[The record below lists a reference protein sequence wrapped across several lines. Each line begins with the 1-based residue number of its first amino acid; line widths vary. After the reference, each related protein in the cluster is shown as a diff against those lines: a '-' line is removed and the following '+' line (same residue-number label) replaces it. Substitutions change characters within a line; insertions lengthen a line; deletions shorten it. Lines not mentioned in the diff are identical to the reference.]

1 MLTTYLCRMTIK
13 YMLFD
18 LKILKTT
25 LEQIEAEKKIPQA
38 AIIEAIEQSLAAAY
52 KRDYGQKGQII
63 KAAFNLETGDVD
75 FSQVKIVVDET
86 TVRPALTEEELE
98 NGAHEVEEGEEVL
111 PRFDEE
117 KHLYINDA
125 KRIKSDV
132 VLGDE
137 LVFPLQ
143 QPDKEFGRIAA
154 QTAKQ
159 VIMQRLREAEKG
171 TIAKEWHEK
180 QGTIVSGVIQTI
192 ERGNIFV
199 EFHRATGILHISEQI
214 PGEVFR
220 PGERIKAVLYA
231 IDEGPRGVTLR
242 LSRKHPGMITQL
254 FMQESPEVAAGTV
267 EIKSVSREAGSR
279 SKIAVWSHDENIDP
293 IGACVGQRG
302 VRVQTV
308 KDELHGENI
317 DIIPWSPIV
326 PEFIANALAPAK
338 VVSIDIDEAEHIA
351 HVEVADNQLSLA
363 IGKSGQNVRLA
374 ARLTNWKIDIKG
386 IKGEEVD
393 ETGTPLA
400 AEDDFVSLADLV
412 QNESKS
418 LDNDETPELSETE
431 STE

>member
-1 MLTTYLCRMTIK
+1 MTIK

-25 LEQIEAEKKIPQA
+25 LEQIELEKKIPQS

-98 NGAHEVEEGEEVL
+98 NGVAETEEGAELL

-117 KHLYINDA
+117 KHLYITDA

-132 VLGDE
+132 QLGDE

-180 QGTIVSGVIQTI
+180 QGTIISGMIQTI

-242 LSRKHPGMITQL
+242 LSRKHPAMITQL

-400 AEDDFVSLADLV
+400 AEDDFVALADLV
-412 QNESKS
+412 QNEAISANRENE
-418 LDNDETPELSETE
+418 LTEDNE
-431 STE
+431 

>member
-1 MLTTYLCRMTIK
+1 MVTIK

-25 LEQIEAEKKIPQA
+25 LEQIEVEKKIPQA

-98 NGAHEVEEGEEVL
+98 NGAHEIEEGEEVL
-111 PRFDEE
+111 PRYDEE

-220 PGERIKAVLYA
+220 PGERIKAILYA

-242 LSRKHPGMITQL
+242 LSRKHPNMITQL
-254 FMQESPEVAAGTV
+254 FIQESPEVAAGTV

-393 ETGTPLA
+393 ETGIPVA
-400 AEDDFVSLADLV
+400 AEDDFVALADLV
-412 QNESKS
+412 QNEAKS
-418 LDNDETPELSETE
+418 LDNDEAPELSESETSE
-431 STE
+431 

>member
-1 MLTTYLCRMTIK
+1 
-13 YMLFD
+13 MLFD

-25 LEQIEAEKKIPQA
+25 LEQIEVEKKIPQA

-98 NGAHEVEEGEEVL
+98 NGAHEVEESEEVL

-180 QGTIVSGVIQTI
+180 QNTIISGVIQTI

-214 PGEVFR
+214 PGETFR
-220 PGERIKAVLYA
+220 PGERIKALLYA

-242 LSRKHPGMITQL
+242 LSRKHPAMITQL

-400 AEDDFVSLADLV
+400 AEDDFVALADLV
-412 QNESKS
+412 QNEAKS
-418 LDNDETPELSETE
+418 IEENN
-431 STE
+431 

>member
-1 MLTTYLCRMTIK
+1 
-13 YMLFD
+13 MLFD

-25 LEQIEAEKKIPQA
+25 LEQIEVEKKIPQA

-98 NGAHEVEEGEEVL
+98 NGAHEVEESEEVL

-220 PGERIKAVLYA
+220 PGERIKAILYA

>member
-1 MLTTYLCRMTIK
+1 MF
-13 YMLFD
+13 FD
-18 LKILKTT
+18 LKILKST
-25 LEQIEAEKKIPQA
+25 LEQIELEKKIPQS

-52 KRDYGQKGQII
+52 KRDYGQKGQIVRSD
-63 KAAFNLETGDVD
+63 FNLETGDVD

-86 TVRPALTEEELE
+86 TVRPALTPEEIEAGITDPE
-98 NGAHEVEEGEEVL
+98 IAEGEEVL

-132 VLGDE
+132 VLGEE
-137 LVFPLQ
+137 LIFPLQ

-171 TIAKEWHEK
+171 VIAHEYNDK
-180 QGTIVSGVIQTI
+180 QGTIVSGIIQSI
-192 ERGNIFV
+192 ERGNIYV
-199 EFHRATGILHISEQI
+199 EFYRASGILHHTEQI
-214 PGEVFR
+214 QGETFK
-220 PGERIKAVLYA
+220 PGERIKAFLYE
-231 IDEGPRGVTLR
+231 IDEGSRGVTLR
-242 LSRKHPGMITQL
+242 LSRKHPQMVIEL
-254 FMQESPEVAAGTV
+254 FKQESPEVSAGTV
-267 EIKSVSREAGSR
+267 EIKSVAREAGMR
-279 SKIAVWSHDENIDP
+279 SKIAVWSNDENVDP

-308 KDELHGENI
+308 KDELGGENI

-338 VVSIDIDEAEHIA
+338 VLSIKVDEENHIA

-386 IKGEEVD
+386 VTGEEVD
-393 ETGTPLA
+393 ETGTPVA
-400 AEDDFVSLADLV
+400 DEDDFVALADLV
-412 QNESKS
+412 QNESD
-418 LDNDETPELSETE
+418 LTTDTE
-431 STE
+431 

>member
-1 MLTTYLCRMTIK
+1 
-13 YMLFD
+13 MLFD

-25 LEQIEAEKKIPQA
+25 LEQIEIEKKIPQS
-38 AIIEAIEQSLAAAY
+38 AIIDAIEQSLAAAY

-98 NGAHEVEEGEEVL
+98 NGAHEIEEGEEVL
-111 PRFDEE
+111 PRYDEE

-137 LVFPLQ
+137 LIFPLQ

-171 TIAKEWHEK
+171 TISKEYVDK
-180 QGTIVSGVIQTI
+180 QGTIVTGIIQTV

-199 EFHRATGILHISEQI
+199 EFYRATGILHVTEQI
-214 PGEVFR
+214 EGETW
-220 PGERIKAVLYA
+220 KAGDRVRAYLYA
-231 IDEGPRGVTLR
+231 VDEGPRGVTLR
-242 LSRKHPGMITQL
+242 LSRKHPLFITEL
-254 FMQESPEVAAGTV
+254 FKQESPEVASGIV
-267 EIKSVSREAGSR
+267 EIKSVAREAGSR
-279 SKIAVWSHDENIDP
+279 SKIAVWSTDENIDP

-308 KDELHGENI
+308 KDELGGENI

-338 VVSIDIDEAEHIA
+338 VVSIDINETDHIA
-351 HVEVADNQLSLA
+351 TIEVADNQLSLA
-363 IGKSGQNVRLA
+363 IGKRGQNVRLA

-393 ETGTPLA
+393 EQGNPVGDA
-400 AEDDFVSLADLV
+400 DDFVSLANLV
-412 QNESKS
+412 QNE
-418 LDNDETPELSETE
+418 TPAQEVANTTEVLEELSESKE
-431 STE
+431 

>member
-1 MLTTYLCRMTIK
+1 
-13 YMLFD
+13 MLFD

-25 LEQIEAEKKIPQA
+25 LEQIEVEKKIPQA

-98 NGAHEVEEGEEVL
+98 NGAHEVEESEEVL

-220 PGERIKAVLYA
+220 PGERIKAILYA

-351 HVEVADNQLSLA
+351 HVEVVDNQLSLA